1 MGVLSD
7 EERARAAQVSGD
19 AGIDDPGVRQAAAE
33 LATFPN
39 AFPGRDY
46 VITIDCPEFTAVC
59 PMTQQPDFG
68 RMLIEYVPGERCL
81 ELKSLKLYLGAY
93 RNVGIFHETV
103 TNAIL
108 DDLRRA
114 LDPRRIVVSGTYN
127 ARGGITTTVR
137 AEWPEPSDSLRSA

>member
-1 MGVLSD
+1 MGILD
-7 EERARAAQVSGD
+7 DHERAARAQESGR
-19 AGIDDPGVRQAAAE
+19 AGLDDPGVRAAAAA

-39 AFPGRDY
+39 AHPDRDY
-46 VITIDCPEFTAVC
+46 TVTIDCPEFTAVC
-59 PMTQQPDFG
+59 PMTDQPDFG
-68 RMLIEYVPGERCL
+68 RMLIEYVPHERLL

-114 LDPRRIVVSGTYN
+114 LAPRRITVTGDYN
-127 ARGGITTTVR
+127 ARGGITTRVR
-137 AEWPEPSDSLRSA
+137 AEFVG